1 MTNPI
6 EYFMSVDITMS
17 DKLLE
22 VLYFVIGLVTLYVAF
37 RNLQDKENKKRY
49 GSFIF
54 WFLLGL
60 MFVIGPWIP
69 PLYTGIL
76 MVLMVLSPILKQ
88 VGAGSEPAPSNEETE
103 KNYKKIGMKIF
114 IPALSIG
121 VCALVFALVTPIS
134 PLVGMGVGVLVA
146 FIMLLAYSKDNTPS
160 IIMHDCRRMMDIVG
174 PLSMLPTLLAALG
187 SVFTAAGVGDVL
199 SGLVANVIPEGNIV
213 IGMIV
218 YCVGMAL
225 FTMIMGNAFAAITV
239 MTVGI
244 GAPFVLAYGA
254 DPVIVGSLAL
264 TCGYC
269 GTLCT
274 PMAANFNM
282 VPVAVLEMKDN
293 NGVIKNQILIAVIML
308 VIQTVMMIILS

>member
-1 MTNPI
+1 MWKTGGIISSLKMQEHRHNSSQIARSSQKMPDTLQNSFFSI
-6 EYFMSVDITMS
+6 GNLR
-17 DKLLE
+17 KL
-22 VLYFVIGLVTLYVAF
+22 
-37 RNLQDKENKKRY
+37 Q
-49 GSFIF
+49 
-54 WFLLGL
+54 
-60 MFVIGPWIP
+60 
-69 PLYTGIL
+69 
-76 MVLMVLSPILKQ
+76 
-88 VGAGSEPAPSNEETE
+88 

-121 VCALVFALVTPIS
+121 VCALAFALVTPIS

-239 MTVGI
+239 MTVGS